1 MCGRFSLFEDVE
13 QLMQQFDFVFS
24 GEWDPRFN
32 VAPSQQVLA
41 VAPGKDSGRKGAML
55 RWGLIPFWAEDEK
68 IGYKMINARGETI
81 DQKASFK
88 GPLKKRRC
96 LILADGF
103 YEWKRNGKEKQP
115 FRFMM
120 QDEQP
125 FAFAGL
131 WETWKKGGEAVH
143 SCTIIT
149 TEANSLVED
158 VHDRMPV
165 ILGREQQQIWL
176 DPSVEETAKLK
187 SLLVPYDAAQM
198 KAYEVSPMVN
208 SPKNDIRDVAMP
220 LNSK

>member
-13 QLMQQFDFVFS
+13 QLMQQFGFEFA
-24 GEWDPRFN
+24 GEWDARFN

-41 VAPGKDSGRKGAML
+41 VAPGRDGRRKGAML
-55 RWGLIPFWAEDEK
+55 RWGLVPFWAEDEK
-68 IGYKMINARGETI
+68 IGYKMINARAETI
-81 DQKASFK
+81 EQKASFK

-103 YEWKRNGKEKQP
+103 YEWKRIGKDKQP

-120 QDEQP
+120 KDEQP

-131 WETWKKGGEAVH
+131 WETWKKGGVAIH

-149 TEANSLVED
+149 TEANALVED

-165 ILGREQQQIWL
+165 ILGKDHQQIWL
-176 DPSVEETAKLK
+176 DPTVEEPAVLK
-187 SLLVPYDAAQM
+187 PLLVPYKSELM
-198 KAYEVSPMVN
+198 KAYEVSSLVN
-208 SPKNDIRDVAMP
+208 SPKNDIRDVALP

>member
-13 QLMQQFDFVFS
+13 QLMQQFGFEFA

-41 VAPGKDSGRKGAML
+41 VAPGKDGGRKGAML

-68 IGYKMINARGETI
+68 IGYKMINARAETI
-81 DQKASFK
+81 EQKASFK

-103 YEWKRNGKEKQP
+103 YEWKRIGKDKQP

-120 QDEQP
+120 KDEQP

-131 WETWKKGGEAVH
+131 WETWKNGREPIH

-149 TEANSLVED
+149 TEANALVED

-165 ILGREQQQIWL
+165 ILGKDQQQIWL
-176 DPSVEETAKLK
+176 DPSVEEPALLK
-187 SLLVPYDAAQM
+187 PLLVPYDAGEM
-198 KAYEVSPMVN
+198 KAYEISTLVN
-208 SPKNDIRDVAMP
+208 SPKNDTRDVALP